1 MIQFCFAMEIQEW
14 GRLIL
19 GNKDESRGMKGRGQ
33 VLTSRDSSSLIID
46 SLCDQA
52 GGQNVAVACFY
63 FDFAAQREQSSTS
76 ILGALLKQ
84 VLSGLEGMP
93 KKIAQAYGDQKMVIG
108 GRVPRV
114 SDIVKML
121 QTIASGKRT
130 FICIDALDECAA
142 EYRVKLL
149 NSLNQ
154 IVQQSPRTRIFVTGR
169 PHVQDEVKKR
179 LSRRVTTLPITPGG
193 GDIIRNLHSR
203 LDEDITSDAIDSS
216 LEADILKKIPEG
228 VSEM

>member
-93 KKIAQAYGDQKMVIG
+93 KKIAQAYGD
-108 GRVPRV
+108 
-114 SDIVKML
+114 
-121 QTIASGKRT
+121 
-130 FICIDALDECAA
+130 
-142 EYRVKLL
+142 
-149 NSLNQ
+149 
-154 IVQQSPRTRIFVTGR
+154 
-169 PHVQDEVKKR
+169 
-179 LSRRVTTLPITPGG
+179 
-193 GDIIRNLHSR
+193 
-203 LDEDITSDAIDSS
+203 
-216 LEADILKKIPEG
+216 
-228 VSEM
+228 